1 MPTPWPRA
9 ILHVDLDAFYTS
21 VHQRDD
27 PSLRGKPVA
36 VAGASKRAVVMGAS
50 YEARA
55 FGVHSAMPLFE
66 AQQLCPDLVVVRP
79 ASAKYREASR
89 AVHAIFRRFAAPE
102 KIEGVALDE
111 AYIEVTAR
119 TRHGTTTPED
129 IGRQVKFMIRNDV
142 HLGASVGVAVGKVV
156 AKVASGSR
164 KPDGLVVV
172 PPDTEAAFMAPLAVG
187 ILPGVGPKTEE
198 RLRLMGIR
206 RIGDLAEYDTQRL
219 VQALGTSAAV
229 LQKLAQ
235 GKDRA
240 PVDGSR
246 PPKTI
251 SAEVT
256 FETDVADRERIEEAV
271 KDLTARLTDR
281 LREAGVKAKTV
292 YVKVKLPD
300 FRLVSR
306 QVSRTSATDDA
317 DVIFR
322 AARSALEKSHLESRP
337 VRLIGVGLSG
347 LEHPQPELQMS
358 LFD

>member
-1 MPTPWPRA
+1 MPIAWPRA

-27 PSLRGKPVA
+27 TSLRGKPVA
-36 VAGASKRAVVMGAS
+36 VAGASRRAVVMGAS

-55 FGVHSAMPLFE
+55 FGVHSAQPIHE
-66 AQQLCPDLVVVRP
+66 AQQLCPELVVVRP
-79 ASAKYREASR
+79 EGARYREASR
-89 AVHAIFRRFAAPE
+89 QVHGVFRRFASPE

-111 AYIEVTAR
+111 AYLDITAR
-119 TRHGTTTPED
+119 VRHGTSTPED
-129 IGRQVKFMIRNDV
+129 VARRIKFMV
-142 HLGASVGVAVGKVV
+142 HTEVQLTASVGVAISKLV

-172 PPDTEAAFMAPLAVG
+172 QPDTEADFLAPFPIAVIPG
-187 ILPGVGPKTEE
+187 IGPKTEE

-206 RIGDLAEYDTQRL
+206 RVGDLATYDTQRL
-219 VQALGTSAAV
+219 VQALGTGGAV
-229 LQKLAQ
+229 LQRYAQ
-235 GKDRA
+235 GRDRN

-246 PPKTI
+246 PPRTI
-251 SAEVT
+251 SAETT
-256 FETDVADRERIEEAV
+256 FEHDVADRERIEEAV
-271 KDLTARLTDR
+271 RDLSNRLTER
-281 LREAGVKAKTV
+281 LQQAGVKARTV

-306 QVSRTSATDDA
+306 QVSRTSPTDDA

-337 VRLIGVGLSG
+337 VRLVGVGLSG
-347 LEHPQPELQMS
+347 LVHPEPDLQMS